1 MNHIVF
7 LGVSS
12 IDNKVKR
19 NHVISPESS
28 TSNSIIKR
36 VIDPCELNEEKI
48 LQKPSM
54 KKEKSTLSAHET
66 ATVKVQGASQM
77 LKKITREKDISF
89 SLKKEDMISTLDLRI
104 SLI

>member
-1 MNHIVF
+1 MF
-7 LGVSS
+7 REVSS

-19 NHVISPESS
+19 NHVIAPESS
-28 TSNSIIKR
+28 TSKSIVKR
-36 VIDPCELNEEKI
+36 VIDPSDLNEEKI

-66 ATVKVQGASQM
+66 ATVKIHGASQM

-89 SLKKEDMISTLDLRI
+89 SLKKEDMISTSDLKK
-104 SLI
+104 SLTHK